1 MKRLIIL
8 FCFVLLLVSC
18 RTVKHG
24 TATELPQ
31 IVHDTV
37 YHTSIRHDTL
47 RVVQHYRDT
56 IIQRDSV
63 YADGQTVYK
72 YKYIYKTRTAHD
84 TVQVYRVLKD
94 TVYVHRQDSVSIPVY
109 VDREVKVKYTPWYK
123 NAMAAFGCLFL
134 ITILFCLLILFVK
147 RKSG

>member
-8 FCFVLLLVSC
+8 FCCALLLVSC
-18 RTVKHG
+18 RTLKHG
-24 TATELPQ
+24 TTTELPQ
-31 IVHDTV
+31 IVHNIV
-37 YHTSIRHDTL
+37 YHTSVKHDTL

-84 TVQVYRVLKD
+84 TVQVYRTLKD
-94 TVYVHRQDSVSIPVY
+94 TVYMHRRDSISIPVY

-123 NAMAAFGCLFL
+123 NAMAAGGCLF
-134 ITILFCLLILFVK
+134 ILFCLLILFVK
-147 RKSG
+147 R